1 MFSGLRCWSPQAYAL
16 LVSGRTSGRTVSQPS
31 PTLFV
36 LAPGHL
42 RPHKASYTSRR
53 RLSSHQKGCT
63 CTAAVAASG
72 ELTLRAGLPAP
83 PFHSRVAGLFSP
95 DGSPNPF
102 RTYGSSFYSSL
113 SRGPFFI
120 SYFAVCFLFRTH
132 YDWSSRLASLFCTCC
147 VCRTCPCSRFR
158 QWCVPRILHHPAS
171 LSHATVQVLLPM
183 ARNSVHR
190 SLAPVPTATRPSVLS
205 TRSSRSETR
214 MMVL

>member
-63 CTAAVAASG
+63 RTAAVAASG

-113 SRGPFFI
+113 SRGLFSFLTLPFVF
-120 SYFAVCFLFRTH
+120 YFARTMIGV
-132 YDWSSRLASLFCTCC
+132 RASLLYSALAASAGLVRAHGSVSGAFLESFIIQPVFLTLQYRCCCQWQGIRCT
-147 VCRTCPCSRFR
+147 
-158 QWCVPRILHHPAS
+158 VPWLRC
-171 LSHATVQVLLPM
+171 
-183 ARNSVHR
+183 
-190 SLAPVPTATRPSVLS
+190 
-205 TRSSRSETR
+205 
-214 MMVL
+214 